1 MTLDWVVSL
10 TCDQVRQ
17 RPHGA
22 LQMCSG
28 IGVPPH
34 ILGVA
39 LIVSA
44 QLVYVLLNVRHYSF
58 DLLHKGEKISTKKY
72 TLHLA
77 ATFVI

>member
-1 MTLDWVVSL
+1 MTIDWVVSL

-28 IGVPPH
+28 IGVPSH

-58 DLLHKGEKISTKKY
+58 DLLHKGEKISTKN
-72 TLHLA
+72 TPC
-77 ATFVI
+77 I